1 MGIDN
6 ITPSR
11 GRQFMRTVKMA
22 LGIGLMALAGSLL
35 PPVAQA
41 AVEDH
46 QRQFGFGEREI
57 YEFAHSMSGLVFTD
71 LNDDEHDD
79 IVFINNQRSRIEVLI
94 RKPPATQAGPRGL
107 PALEDQ
113 FTSIGFLLEQKTFH
127 LEVVDL
133 DGDARQDILTA
144 GTQRGLRIYLQNPEG
159 RFGRPLAPLVKATD
173 QIIYVGTADFDGDGR
188 VDILVGRRKNAE
200 VLYNDG
206 GGSFRRRLSLA
217 FTASD
222 CEAAMI
228 GDFDGDDYQDI
239 LLRFPKEKLPLRLFR
254 GRPEGGFGWEHPLD
268 TPPLQAIT
276 SISLIDQPAD
286 QLLAIRKNA
295 INVHHY
301 TLTRNVPGDI
311 WRAATVTPAHIVARG
326 ASGKLPISWTTAD
339 FNRDGNADY
348 CLSAPE
354 LSQIMI
360 HFGAD
365 RDLNPVP
372 RAVSSLRRIKSLGVD
387 RHGDLYVFSP
397 EENGIAR
404 HPRDHLE
411 AFPAFVDLPGT
422 PRMMDVSRWHP
433 GFFAIIED
441 KQQRLLFCWADGNGE
456 KRSVPIGLPKNQPP
470 DAMRVFPVA
479 PKLWGVVLFS
489 PLKKPVMYLWNG
501 RRLTPVTPQQFRA
514 LRIGLTAADIGTVG
528 SPQSPGL
535 IISEGQTAR
544 LYRMVDRK
552 FEIQRQ
558 FSLPDEKAVLKFGSD
573 ARGPGGAPGYLFY
586 NKTGNALCWFPEDA
600 QQATVCL
607 ALADESR
614 DMAGLQPLNLKS
626 GRGLILPGRIES
638 RWIRSDAASYALQ
651 TISDHTSQAESPKLW
666 NLCPLRLGNPPRAM
680 AAALDAQNATIELL
694 SVKNGELTEEVCFQV
709 FQGPQFNHKE
719 RGWYYEPREVT
730 AGDLNADNRM
740 DLGILVHDKLVIHL
754 GE

>member
-1 MGIDN
+1 
-6 ITPSR
+6 
-11 GRQFMRTVKMA
+11 MRTIKTAV
-22 LGIGLMALAGSLL
+22 GIVLMALTGFLL
-35 PPVAQA
+35 PPVAPA
-41 AVEDH
+41 AVDDH
-46 QRQFGFGEREI
+46 QRQFGFGDREI
-57 YEFAHSMSGLVFTD
+57 YEFANSMSGLVF
-71 LNDDEHDD
+71 DDINADGRDD
-79 IVFINNQRSRIEVLI
+79 IVLINNQRSRIEVLI
-94 RKPPATQAGPRGL
+94 REPSATQVGLRGL

-127 LEVVDL
+127 LEVLDL

-144 GTQRGLRIYLQNPEG
+144 GTQRGLRIYLQNREG
-159 RFGRPLAPLVKATD
+159 RFDRPLAPLVKATD
-173 QIIYVGTADFDGDGR
+173 QIIHVGTADFDADGR
-188 VDILVGRRKNAE
+188 MDILIGRRNNAE

-206 GGSFRRRLSLA
+206 SGRFRRRLSLA

-228 GDFDGDDYQDI
+228 GDFDGNGYQDI

-254 GRPEGGFGWEHPLD
+254 GRPEGGFGWEHPLE
-268 TPPLQAIT
+268 TPPLRMIAP
-276 SISLIDQPAD
+276 ISLIDQQAD

-301 TLTRNVPGDI
+301 ALTRNVPGDI

-326 ASGKLPISWTTAD
+326 ASAKRPISWTLAD
-339 FNRDGNADY
+339 FNRDGNMDY

-372 RAVSSLRRIKSLGVD
+372 RAISSLRRIKTLGVD

-397 EENGIAR
+397 EENAIAR
-404 HPRDHLE
+404 HPRDDLE
-411 AFPAFVDLPGT
+411 AFPDFVDLPGT
-422 PRMMDVSRWHP
+422 PRMMDVSQWHP
-433 GFFAIIED
+433 GFFTIIED
-441 KQQRLLFCWADGNGE
+441 KQQRLLFCWADRNGE

-489 PLKKPVMYLWNG
+489 PLKKPAMYLWNG
-501 RRLTPVTPQQFRA
+501 RRLTPVRPKQFRA
-514 LRIGLTAADIGTVG
+514 LGIGLAATDIGIVESAQT
-528 SPQSPGL
+528 PGL

-544 LYRMVDRK
+544 LYRLVDRK

-558 FSLPDEKAVLKFGSD
+558 FSLPDEKAVLKFGVD

-586 NKTGNALCWFPEDA
+586 NKTGNELCWFPEDA
-600 QQATVCL
+600 QQAAVCI
-607 ALADESR
+607 ALTDEYR
-614 DMAGLQPLNLKS
+614 ELAGLLPLNLKS
-626 GRGLILPGRIES
+626 GRGLLLPGRTAS
-638 RWIRSDAASYALQ
+638 RWIRSDAVNYALQ
-651 TISDHTSQAESPKLW
+651 TISDHTSRAESPKLW

-680 AAALDAQNATIELL
+680 AAALDAQNAAIELL
-694 SVKNGELTEEVCFQV
+694 SVKNGALTEEVSFQV

-730 AGDLNADNRM
+730 AGDLNADSRM